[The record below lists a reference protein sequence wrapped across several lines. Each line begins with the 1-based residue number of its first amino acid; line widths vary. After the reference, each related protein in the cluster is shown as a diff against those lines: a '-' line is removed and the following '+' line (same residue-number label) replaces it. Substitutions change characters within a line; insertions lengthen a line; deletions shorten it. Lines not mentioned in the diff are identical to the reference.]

1 VPAGFRSHV
10 KTDAPGV
17 AQQKEHRRPKSGD
30 IVIWDLEPE
39 QRTPRYWVRTQSRGS
54 DTQLFEGPDAWAQ
67 ARASAEERAGP
78 EGVIWK
84 RYKDG
89 HFEKVIKS

>member
-1 VPAGFRSHV
+1 M
-10 KTDAPGV
+10 
-17 AQQKEHRRPKSGD
+17 QKEHLRPKSGD
-30 IVIWDLEPE
+30 VVIWDME
-39 QRTPRYWVRTQSRGS
+39 QPNQTYWVRTQSRGS

-67 ARASAEERAGP
+67 ALSAAEERAGP

-89 HFEKVIKS
+89 HFEKVIRS